1 MGESTEITEADK
13 KGKGSG
19 KKDACYH
26 KVKSRYSVWPSAY
39 ASGALVKCRKVG
51 AANWGNK
58 SEGYIPEEG
67 YDHLRDRGMI
77 RPSKDKKDATTM
89 PRSKAIEKT
98 QKINKGPSA
107 LEIVKKKYGKSIMKM
122 EERDEYGDPV
132 GGPKISKKQKAKN
145 LSSNTP
151 DEQHT
156 TTTSEAKVDKP
167 MIFGKS
173 LARNERR
180 FGKKGST
187 TPQGYFGQKP
197 SQAAELSKKRTD
209 EHKAKRG
216 VKTKGVMEDVVTEKC
231 WPGYEKKGMKTMF
244 GKRYPNCVKKEEFSD
259 WRDELGYEGKDD
271 SKKLQEDDMKG
282 MSVKSGHKR
291 PTKSGAG
298 MTQKGVEAYRRR
310 NPGSKLKTAVTTKP
324 SKLKKGSKA
333 ANRRKSYCA
342 RSAGQMKKFP
352 KAAKDPNSRLRQ
364 ARRRW
369 NC

>member
-1 MGESTEITEADK
+1 MLFIFETVGQYAFYMKNTTIPLDVAFVTEEGIVDSIKELEPNNEEPVSSDGQVLFAIEANRGWFAENNVEVGDEIVLGEAKDK

-19 KKDACYH
+19 TKDACYH

-67 YDHLRDRGMI
+67 YDIARDRGMV

-89 PRSKAIEKT
+89 PVSKDVKNMKGDT
-98 QKINKGPSA
+98 PMQK
-107 LEIVKKKYGKSIMKM
+107 EFKKKYGAKATALDAVKQKYKGQMMNMKK
-122 EERDEYGDPV
+122 EEVQRDEYGDPV

-187 TPQGYFGQKP
+187 QPQGYFGQKP

-231 WPGYEKKGMKTMF
+231 WPGYET
-244 GKRYPNCVKKEEFSD
+244 V
-259 WRDELGYEGKDD
+259 
-271 SKKLQEDDMKG
+271 
-282 MSVKSGHKR
+282 
-291 PTKSGAG
+291 
-298 MTQKGVEAYRRR
+298 
-310 NPGSKLKTAVTTKP
+310 
-324 SKLKKGSKA
+324 
-333 ANRRKSYCA
+333 SYTH
-342 RSAGQMKKFP
+342 
-352 KAAKDPNSRLRQ
+352 LR
-364 ARRRW
+364 AHETR
-369 NC
+369 